1 MNELFYVYFF
11 TFFHVIVFHIFQKWL
26 KDVYNLSKRHNL
38 LKRLTHFEG
47 YRPCRPLTAERLTH
61 SEGYRLYRPVTTKSK
76 GHQISNS
83 QLLLM
88 VSKDLTWKFSIE
100 T

>member
-26 KDVYNLSKRHNL
+26 K
-38 LKRLTHFEG
+38 RLTHSEG
-47 YRPCRPLTAERLTH
+47 YRPCRPLTPERLTH
-61 SEGYRLYRPVTTKSK
+61 SEGYRLCRPLTTESK

-83 QLLLM
+83 QLPLM

>member
-1 MNELFYVYFF
+1 MVNRRRTTE
-11 TFFHVIVFHIFQKWL
+11 
-26 KDVYNLSKRHNL
+26 DNNLSKRHNL
-38 LKRLTHFEG
+38 LKRLTHSEG

-61 SEGYRLYRPVTTKSK
+61 SEGYRLYRPLTTESI
-76 GHQISNS
+76 GNQISNS
-83 QLLLM
+83 QVPLM

>member
-26 KDVYNLSKRHNL
+26 KDV
-38 LKRLTHFEG
+38 
-47 YRPCRPLTAERLTH
+47 ERLKTIT
-61 SEGYRLYRPVTTKSK
+61 ESK

-83 QLLLM
+83 QLPLM

>member
-1 MNELFYVYFF
+1 MVKRRRATE
-11 TFFHVIVFHIFQKWL
+11 
-26 KDVYNLSKRHNL
+26 DKRHNL
-38 LKRLTHFEG
+38 LKRLTHSEG
-47 YRPCRPLTAERLTH
+47 YRRCRTLTPERLTH
-61 SEGYRLYRPVTTKSK
+61 SEGYRLCRPLTTESK

-83 QLLLM
+83 QLPVM

>member
-1 MNELFYVYFF
+1 MVNRRR
-11 TFFHVIVFHIFQKWL
+11 TT
-26 KDVYNLSKRHNL
+26 DDNLSKRHNL
-38 LKRLTHFEG
+38 LKRLTHSEG

-61 SEGYRLYRPVTTKSK
+61 SEGYRLCRPLTTESI

-83 QLLLM
+83 QLPLM